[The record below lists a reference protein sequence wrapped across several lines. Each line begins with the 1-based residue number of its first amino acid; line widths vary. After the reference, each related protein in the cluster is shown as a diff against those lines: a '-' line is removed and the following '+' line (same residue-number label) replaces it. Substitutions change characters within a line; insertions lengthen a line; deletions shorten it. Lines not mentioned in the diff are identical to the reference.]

1 MSLFIYERPFNRTL
15 NVNFGNDFQAVLK
28 YNGNII
34 VSITLTQNCV
44 NSEKESKEK

>member
-1 MSLFIYERPFNRTL
+1 MYEINIYLLAKRPFNRTL

-34 VSITLTQNCV
+34 VSITLT
-44 NSEKESKEK
+44 